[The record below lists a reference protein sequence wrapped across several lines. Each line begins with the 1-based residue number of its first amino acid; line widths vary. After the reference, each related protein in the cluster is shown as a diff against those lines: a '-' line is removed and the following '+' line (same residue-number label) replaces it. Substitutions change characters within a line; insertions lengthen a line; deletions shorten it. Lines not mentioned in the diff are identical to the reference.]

1 MPKYQ
6 CPECEA
12 VLRRAEAIA
21 PGKKIRCPKCEA
33 VFPARAMAEDDEPAK
48 EPAQEGYAVAGLKK
62 PTGRPSDED
71 EGDDGTP
78 YSVIKENEDEVKP
91 EIHLGSLRD
100 KFAKSTIGPAMF
112 RTVIPANWLLRLGL
126 FSCVVATFM
135 FILAV
140 WPIIFCEANP
150 IRPFIRPRVDMM
162 IRATFMFSFGGIMCL
177 GASKMHEV
185 SSYAWAIIGSVMALI
200 IYVPAGILTALS
212 VILILGPLGLLI
224 AALVMGL
231 ACVGLWCLIVLMNAE
246 VRAGFKERAEELT
259 Y

>member
-12 VLRRAEAIA
+12 VLRRATAIM

-33 VFPARAMAEDDEPAK
+33 VFPARELPEDEPAA
-48 EPAQEGYAVAGLKK
+48 EPAVEGYALAGQSKPAAK
-62 PTGRPSDED
+62 PTPAED
-71 EGDDGTP
+71 EEDSTP
-78 YSVIKENEDEVKP
+78 YAVIKEREDEIKP

-100 KFAKSTIGPAMF
+100 RFAKSKIGPAMYK
-112 RTVIPANWLLRLGL
+112 TVIPANWLLRLGL
-126 FSCVVATFM
+126 FSCVVATFW
-135 FILAV
+135 FILAI

-162 IRATFMFSFGGIMCL
+162 IRATLMFSFGGVMCA
-177 GASKMHEV
+177 GASKMHDL
-185 SSYAWAIIGSVMALI
+185 SSYTWAIIGSIMALL
-200 IYVPAGILTALS
+200 IYIPVGILTALL
-212 VILILGPLGLLI
+212 VLVILGPLGMLI

-231 ACVGLWCLIVLMNAE
+231 ALVGLWCLIVLMNAE
-246 VRAGFKERAEELT
+246 VREGFKERAEEIP